1 MRINQQNHVDTA
13 ETRIGKS
20 KSSSSISG
28 GQQTETGRQTS
39 GASDGFQISSLAS
52 NLLGLA
58 TMGSPQH
65 AQKLEQLSMDVQ
77 SGRYQV
83 DAMVVSR
90 AMISAAFQPAI

>member
-1 MRINQQNHVDTA
+1 
-13 ETRIGKS
+13 
-20 KSSSSISG
+20 
-28 GQQTETGRQTS
+28 
-39 GASDGFQISSLAS
+39 
-52 NLLGLA
+52 
-58 TMGSPQH
+58 MGSPQH